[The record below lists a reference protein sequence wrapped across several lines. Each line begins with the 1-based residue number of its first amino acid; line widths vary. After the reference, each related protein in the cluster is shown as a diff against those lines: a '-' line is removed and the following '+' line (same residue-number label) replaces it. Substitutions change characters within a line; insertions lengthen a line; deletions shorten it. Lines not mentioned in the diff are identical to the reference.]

1 MKLRQVGHFGMTWL
15 GTSVERRGPEGPM
28 QGNPVD

>member
-1 MKLRQVGHFGMTWL
+1 MKLRQDGHFGLMWL
-15 GTSVERRGPEGPM
+15 GTSVERRGHEGPT